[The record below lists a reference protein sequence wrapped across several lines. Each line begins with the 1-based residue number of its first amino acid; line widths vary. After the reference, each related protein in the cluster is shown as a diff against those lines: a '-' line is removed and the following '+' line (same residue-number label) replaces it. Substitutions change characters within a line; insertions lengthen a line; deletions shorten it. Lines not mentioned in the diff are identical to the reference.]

1 MHRVND
7 KDTQVLCLH
16 LLQAET
22 EDEVINIL
30 RDIGYWDDRS
40 VWKPYGDIPNNRGI
54 VGNQQSSSV
63 AALVEKLVNSIDA
76 VLTAECLRR
85 QVDPTSTS
93 APQSMRQAV
102 QRFFGVKNG
111 KISHLTPA
119 ERTRLAERIQL
130 VTCGTKESPAYV
142 IVDEGEGQSPDQF
155 PSTFLSLIRENK
167 TRIPFVQGKFN
178 QGGTGVLQFA
188 GTNSF
193 QLIISRR
200 QPDIVFNSE
209 SSTARHWGFTLVRRL
224 SPSAEQPQSM
234 YVYLAPGGLILS
246 FDADSLPIRPGRYP
260 DAYAEHIIAGTCIKI
275 WNYKLPGRLK
285 SLATLDLRYALE
297 QHLQEPVLPIRVCE
311 RRPGYRA
318 HYYDTTISGLA
329 TVLSDK
335 SDDAEMESGDP
346 LLKVPNVGDV
356 DIRVYVMKEKAGE
369 KKEDRYPAGIF
380 FVVNG
385 QLHSELSKDFLSR
398 RTKFDYIADTLI
410 TIVDCTG
417 LPQLVREDLFMADRE
432 RMRQCYEREALETAV
447 VDYLRDHPGLREL
460 NARRRQERLAAAS
473 EQDTAEVLQSLV
485 KADPTLAQLF
495 GRGKQIKIPVG
506 PIPTPVPFEGLK
518 FPTYFRIR
526 NEPKDG
532 LVKRCPR
539 NWTCRI
545 EYETDAANDYF
556 TRLSDPGRLE
566 SHGSPSLLSRH
577 LWNGKAVLRFSLP
590 QSANVGDRLSVNVH
604 VSDVSRVEAI
614 SSRFIIEIEDDA
626 PLPPPSPRPSPSG
639 AQLAGV
645 PNVEEIRRDSW
656 AKHNFDESS
665 ALSIMSGEN
674 DEIDIYV
681 NMDNIYLRNEV
692 ARRKDL
698 DPALVSRWFKWGL
711 VLLALGMLFQEK
723 REERAKALEGEESE
737 ENSTASTYARIS
749 RACEG
754 LAVTLIPVLLHL
766 GRSGPMKL

>member
-1 MHRVND
+1 MPHPND
-7 KDTQVLCLH
+7 KDAQDLCLH

-30 RDIGYWDDRS
+30 RDIGYWDNRS
-40 VWKPYGDIPNNRGI
+40 VWKPYGDIPNNRSI
-54 VGNQQSSSV
+54 VGVQQSSSV

-76 VLTAECLRR
+76 VLTAECFRKH
-85 QVDPTSTS
+85 VDPTSPS
-93 APQSMRQAV
+93 APSTMREAV
-102 QRFFGVKNG
+102 QRFFGIRDG
-111 KISHLTPA
+111 KISLLTPA

-130 VTCGTKESPAYV
+130 VACGTKENPAYM
-142 IVDEGEGQSPDQF
+142 IVDDGEGQSPDQF

-178 QGGTGVLQFA
+178 MGGTGVLQFA
-188 GTNSF
+188 GVNSF

-209 SSTARHWGFTLVRRL
+209 SPTARHWGFTLVRRL

-234 YVYLAPGGLILS
+234 YVYLAPGGHILS
-246 FDADSLPIRPGRYP
+246 FDADSLPLRPGRYP
-260 DAYAEHIIAGTCIKI
+260 EAYAEHITAGTCIKI

-318 HYYDTTISGLA
+318 HYYDTTISGLS

-335 SDDAEMESGDP
+335 MDDVELESGSP
-346 LLKVPNVGDV
+346 MKVPNVGDV
-356 DIRVYVMKEKAGE
+356 DIRFAVMKETIGK

-417 LPQLVREDLFMADRE
+417 LPQLVREDLFMTDRE

-447 VDYLRDHPGLREL
+447 IDYLREHPGLREL
-460 NARRRQERLAAAS
+460 NARRRQERLAATS
-473 EQDTAEVLQSLV
+473 EQDTAEVLQNLV

-495 GRGKQIKIPVG
+495 GRGKQIKVPVG

-518 FPTYFRIR
+518 FPTYFRIH

-532 LVKRCPR
+532 LVKRCPH

-556 TRLSDPGRLE
+556 TRLIDPGHLE
-566 SHGSPSLLSRH
+566 TRGSPSLVSRH
-577 LWNGKAVLRFSLP
+577 LWNGKAILRFGLP
-590 QSANVGDRLSVNVH
+590 QSANVGDRLRVNVD
-604 VSDVSRVEAI
+604 VSDVSRVDAI
-614 SSRFIIEIEDDA
+614 SSHFIIEVEDDA
-626 PLPPPSPRPSPSG
+626 PLPPPPHPPPPPG
-639 AQLAGV
+639 AQLAGI
-645 PNVEEIRRDSW
+645 PNVREVWRDSW
-656 AKHNFDESS
+656 AQYAFNESS
-665 ALSIMSGEN
+665 ALSIRSGE
-674 DEIDIYV
+674 DEGLDIFV

-692 ARRKDL
+692 ARRRDL
-698 DPALVSRWFKWGL
+698 DPALVSHRFKWGL

-723 REERAKALEGEESE
+723 RDERATALEGEENE
-737 ENSTASTYARIS
+737 EDRATSTYTRIG

-754 LAVTLIPVLLHL
+754 VAITLIPVLLHL
-766 GRSGPMKL
+766 GQSGPVKP